1 MSDIQTQLRN
11 LGSSS
16 DSGGTGTE
24 PPTTTTGRRC
34 PLCVAAN
41 PQRAEYDA
49 LRLRMAAWAERLADH
64 EAGADSAFALRSV
77 YDEYVE
83 MVVHSKNAREQQR
96 TAAERKDV
104 VRYHSISYAT
114 FAEHFTAP
122 HNPTRDARNI
132 AKNDAIEAI
141 YARHLKFIERY
152 AAAFD
157 AENNEDRESDYRF
170 YSKLIKDAKAL
181 NDISVSAR
189 FLPYHGTSVRKSI
202 HK

>member
-11 LGSSS
+11 VGSS
-16 DSGGTGTE
+16 E
-24 PPTTTTGRRC
+24 AERPRRC

-41 PQRAEYDA
+41 PQRAEYDV
-49 LRLRMAAWAERLADH
+49 LRARMAAWADRLADH
-64 EAGADSAFALRSV
+64 EAGADSAFALHSIH
-77 YDEYVE
+77 DEYVE
-83 MVVHSKNAREQQR
+83 MVLNSKNAREQQR

-104 VRYHSISYAT
+104 VRYHSVSYPT
-114 FAEHFTAP
+114 FAEHFTQP
-122 HNPTRDARNI
+122 HNPTRDSRNV

-141 YARHLKFIERY
+141 YARHLQMIDRY
-152 AAAFD
+152 AASFD
-157 AENNEDRESDYRF
+157 QENNEERESDYRF
-170 YSKLIKDAKAL
+170 YSKLIKDAKML